1 DFDNDGIWDKG
12 GDSWLTSAS
21 STDPFADVP
30 ASFLMTPGVKTV
42 KGVIYDKDG
51 GSSVFTTTITVEAV
65 SFRVLSVTPNNSGF
79 DVTFSQAVDPS
90 TLNLYAGPNTADKT
104 ADVRLV
110 GPQGEVA
117 GSFVLNADHTGGTF
131 IATGGV
137 LPAGNYT
144 LTLQSGADACKAAA
158 DGELLDGNTNGIGTP
173 GGDHVTSFTINA
185 SGTERVVS
193 VPDFARGPGQS
204 VNVPGDA
211 TTGL

>member
-1 DFDNDGIWDKG
+1 LVQLRNGGTVALEHLFNDGAGNLNTIRVTVANEDSAFTYDKQFVLNNLNPTAANFTAAPATVPAGTPGFVSFSSPSDPSPVDAAQLRYAFDFDNDGIWDKG

-110 GPQGEVA
+110 
-117 GSFVLNADHTGGTF
+117 
-131 IATGGV
+131 
-137 LPAGNYT
+137 
-144 LTLQSGADACKAAA
+144 
-158 DGELLDGNTNGIGTP
+158 
-173 GGDHVTSFTINA
+173 
-185 SGTERVVS
+185 
-193 VPDFARGPGQS
+193 
-204 VNVPGDA
+204 
-211 TTGL
+211 